1 MRSTIFWAA
10 FERSLGA
17 TAIRAFERRVRSAAR
32 SRAEA
37 AASAIAPA
45 AAFGQTGSPGFGRR
59 PALGDRRSDPESECQ
74 RGIAA
79 CWSRMR
85 EGRIKVINPP
95 RLNAEKGLAFGS
107 KESVCRDAAA
117 RK

>member
-37 AASAIAPA
+37 SAIAPA
-45 AAFGQTGSPGFGRR
+45 AALARPGHLASAVVRHSAIAG
-59 PALGDRRSDPESECQ
+59 SDPESECQ